1 PLTYSISGGPDQ
13 SLFNIN
19 SSTGVLTFKTA
30 PNFEAPGDVG
40 TNNVYNLQVRVT
52 DGNNPVTQDLI
63 ITVTDVNEAP
73 TGVSLTN
80 TTPAIAENTST
91 TNRTKVADINITDD
105 ALGTETIT
113 LTGADAASFEVDGNA
128 LYLKAGTVLNHEAK
142 SSYTV
147 TINVDDAT
155 VGNTPDVSTNF
166 TLSVTN
172 VNEAPS
178 FAAPTATFSTPEN
191 TTAVGTITPA
201 TDPDAGDNLTYTL
214 SGADAAKFN
223 FDATSRVLSFKTA
236 PNFEAPGSVAGTN
249 AYSVTVTAIDTGG
262 LTATQTVTVNV
273 TNVNEAPSFAAPT
286 ATFSTP
292 ENSTSV
298 GTITPAT
305 DPDAGSTLTY
315 SLSGADAA
323 KFNLDT
329 TSRVLTFKNPPNFE
343 APGSAAGTNAYTV
356 TVTATDGGGL
366 TATQTVTV
374 NVTDVVE

>member
-1 PLTYSISGGPDQ
+1 M
-13 SLFNIN
+13 
-19 SSTGVLTFKTA
+19 TFKTA
-30 PNFEAPGDVG
+30 PNFEAPGDEG

-91 TNRTKVADINITDD
+91 TNRTKVADINIIDD

-191 TTAVGTITPA
+191 THSS
-201 TDPDAGDNLTYTL
+201 GDNHPR
-214 SGADAAKFN
+214 D
-223 FDATSRVLSFKTA
+223 
-236 PNFEAPGSVAGTN
+236 
-249 AYSVTVTAIDTGG
+249 
-262 LTATQTVTVNV
+262 
-273 TNVNEAPSFAAPT
+273 
-286 ATFSTP
+286 
-292 ENSTSV
+292 
-298 GTITPAT
+298 
-305 DPDAGSTLTY
+305 
-315 SLSGADAA
+315 
-323 KFNLDT
+323 
-329 TSRVLTFKNPPNFE
+329 
-343 APGSAAGTNAYTV
+343 
-356 TVTATDGGGL
+356 
-366 TATQTVTV
+366 
-374 NVTDVVE
+374 